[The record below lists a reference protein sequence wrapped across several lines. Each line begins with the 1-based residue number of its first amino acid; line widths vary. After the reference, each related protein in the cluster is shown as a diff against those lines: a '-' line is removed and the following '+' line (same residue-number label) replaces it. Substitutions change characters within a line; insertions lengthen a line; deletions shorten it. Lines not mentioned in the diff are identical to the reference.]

1 MTKGSDMRQPSGQSN
16 RGSGP
21 VPIHGSETLAEFSV
35 VLRLSA
41 SGTILKN
48 KGGSEEMAGAIA
60 YSQRLVELA
69 GDLLGLEG
77 FTAME
82 CVFREGRCL
91 VFSEPNGDV
100 VALRPYA
107 AANIQAL
114 RDSLGL

>member
-1 MTKGSDMRQPSGQSN
+1 M
-16 RGSGP
+16 
-21 VPIHGSETLAEFSV
+21 

-48 KGGSEEMAGAIA
+48 KGGSEEAAGAIA
-60 YSQRLVELA
+60 YAHRLVELS

-77 FTAME
+77 FRAME

-91 VFSEPNGDV
+91 VFAEPNGDV

-107 AANIQAL
+107 EANLQTL